1 MILLRGVH
9 DHALRAQGRAERRVP
24 IKCTGRPSGSV
35 SGNRAGPAARDN
47 GIVATWHEFESSAP
61 QMAAAAAM
69 LWPGITALGRGQPA
83 PPGTPCFP
91 VAFLATVRPDG
102 SPRLHPFCPVL
113 AGGRLL
119 AAIPRSSPKGND
131 LRREPRCAIHSLP
144 GPEDDELS
152 IRARAREAGNDP
164 RLRAAALAV
173 VTRSGVGGM
182 IQTVSDDPIF
192 EFDIVRVD
200 TARWLDIGQPGT
212 RPVRQTWRA
221 RP

>member
-1 MILLRGVH
+1 M
-9 DHALRAQGRAERRVP
+9 
-24 IKCTGRPSGSV
+24 
-35 SGNRAGPAARDN
+35 
-47 GIVATWHEFESSAP
+47 ATWQEFESGAP

-91 VAFLATVRPDG
+91 VAFLATARPDG

-131 LRREPRCAIHSLP
+131 LRRDPRCAIHALP

-152 IRARAREAGNDP
+152 IRARAREAGNDLG
-164 RLRAAALAV
+164 LRAAALAV
-173 VTRSGVGGM
+173 VTGSGVGGM

-212 RPVRQTWRA
+212 RPVRQSWRA
-221 RP
+221 RS

>member
-1 MILLRGVH
+1 
-9 DHALRAQGRAERRVP
+9 
-24 IKCTGRPSGSV
+24 
-35 SGNRAGPAARDN
+35 
-47 GIVATWHEFESSAP
+47 
-61 QMAAAAAM
+61 MAAAAAM

-91 VAFLATVRPDG
+91 IAFLATARPDG

-131 LRREPRCAIHSLP
+131 LRREPRCAIHALP

-164 RLRAAALAV
+164 DLRAAALAV
-173 VTRSGVGGM
+173 VTRSGAGGM
-182 IQTVSDDPIF
+182 IQTVSNDPIF
-192 EFDIVRVD
+192 EFDILRVD

-212 RPVRQTWRA
+212 PRSAGPGRPGASRHPGQISIHARSAELGQYRSTGLNGGDSRPSWIGGRA
-221 RP
+221 HGVIPAR